1 MNSPYNGKFKISQNY
16 KPGVHNGIDIW
27 GIDSKE
33 IHATINGTVE
43 IARWE
48 NSRNKKQGFGK
59 YVMIHED
66 NGYRCFIYAHLSEI
80 LVKVGQHVNNG
91 DVIGIEGTTGNSTGN
106 HCHYEVRNGSI
117 DGNSLDINEISGIP
131 NDEGGIYDD
140 GYRPSFENNKPQE
153 KEKNR
158 NYHTLYNMYVR
169 CGAGYGYGTKLYKD
183 LTEDGKRNALDKY
196 DNCYAIYKKGTVFTA
211 LEVIT
216 NNDGSVWAKT
226 PSGYVVIKGA
236 SGTVYCEKD

>member
-1 MNSPYNGKFKISQNY
+1 MFL
-16 KPGVHNGIDIW
+16 VHRGPFL
-27 GIDSKE
+27 GAGGGSLGCHDS
-33 IHATINGTVE
+33 
-43 IARWE
+43 
-48 NSRNKKQGFGK
+48 F
-59 YVMIHED
+59 
-66 NGYRCFIYAHLSEI
+66 
-80 LVKVGQHVNNG
+80 VKVGQHVNNG

-117 DGNSLDINEISGIP
+117 NGNALNINDISGIP

-140 GYRPSFENNKPQE
+140 GYRPHEEKP
-153 KEKNR
+153 KEDKKENR

-169 CGAGYGYGTKLYKD
+169 CGAGYGYGIKLYKD
-183 LTEDGKRNALDKY
+183 LTEDGKKNALDKNDY
-196 DNCYAIYKKGTVFTA
+196 NYAIYKKGTVFTA

-236 SGTVYCEKD
+236 SGTVYCEKL